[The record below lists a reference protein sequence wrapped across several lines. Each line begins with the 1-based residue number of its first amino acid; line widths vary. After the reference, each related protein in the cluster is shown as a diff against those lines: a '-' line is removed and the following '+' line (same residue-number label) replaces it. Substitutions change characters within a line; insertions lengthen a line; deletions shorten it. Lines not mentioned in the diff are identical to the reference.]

1 MPGALLSCGGL
12 TGACGE
18 SDPVA
23 TLPENLDRRANVDLH
38 RRNLEPWIRRGVL
51 LVLAAISAAGLA
63 NLFGQEPRTATVA
76 GDTADVTL
84 EAPSAVRG
92 GLIYQVTVRVA
103 ARRTLAEPALVFDP
117 GWFEGFTVN
126 TVEPEP
132 VEWRHRNERSVLVYG
147 PVEAGDELV
156 VRLQY
161 QVNPT
166 ALGGRTQNLELVD
179 EGETLVRVEHH
190 ATIYP

>member
-1 MPGALLSCGGL
+1 VPGALFPCAGL
-12 TGACGE
+12 TAPRGE

-23 TLPENLDRRANVDLH
+23 RLPENLDRRTNVDLH

-51 LVLAAISAAGLA
+51 LLFTAISVAGLA
-63 NLFGQEPRTATVA
+63 NLFGQEPRAATVV
-76 GDTADVTL
+76 GDAADVTL
-84 EAPSAVRG
+84 EAPGAVRG

-103 ARRTLAEPALVFDP
+103 AHRDLAEPALVFDP
-117 GWFEGFTVN
+117 GWFEGLTVN
-126 TVEPEP
+126 TFEPEP
-132 VEWRHRNERSVLVYG
+132 VEWRHRDGRSLLVYG
-147 PVEAGDELV
+147 PVEAEDELV

-166 ALGGRTQNLELVD
+166 ALGRRAQNLELVD
-179 EGETLVRVEHH
+179 EGEPLVRVEHD